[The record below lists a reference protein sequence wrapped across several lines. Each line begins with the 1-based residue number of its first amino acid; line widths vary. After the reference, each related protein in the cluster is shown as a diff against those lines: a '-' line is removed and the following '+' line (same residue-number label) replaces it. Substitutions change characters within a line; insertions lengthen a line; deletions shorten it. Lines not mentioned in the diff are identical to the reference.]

1 MSVEPRR
8 ESEFACVRSLR
19 DRTILRALATSGLGV
34 LALGVLTL
42 GVLALAAPALAQ
54 DAGLRASDDA
64 GLAGAAPAMASGADA
79 PPAPEGAPAPMTR
92 LSDAID
98 PDATALS
105 PEAAAANYGKPRPFK
120 PKPKSNRKSPA
131 HPLPDLAPYPTSAE
145 ARRARRLGL
154 RADAVDPAL
163 LVPSPMAAL
172 PATVSAKPKPKLDLD
187 PFAPPGLDAGPLRAH
202 AYSETDFGYNSNPL
216 EASPGASFLRG
227 SSFLREEVG
236 LSAVS
241 DWSSHSFTG
250 DMRLGYDDFLQLPA
264 ANAPDGAGK
273 FLARIDV
280 ARDTKVNV
288 DGNYGLSTQFQTSPN
303 LYNNGASTQLASRP
317 LIATYGGGLGL
328 SQDFNRLEL
337 TLRGAYERTYWADAH
352 FADGSTQALSQDS
365 YDDYGATLKAA
376 YALTPEVQPFL
387 AGGVDQRIHDATVAT
402 DGYERNSVGASIV
415 GGSTFLFSQLLTGSA
430 SAGYEDR
437 HYQDPRLTDL
447 RGPIYDLSLIWTPT
461 PLTKVTLR
469 GQGSMDEALLYNA
482 SGVLN
487 RSFSL
492 EVAHAL
498 RRDLT
503 VTGTAGVL
511 YSTYPGNPLV
521 QTYYTAGLKAEY
533 HLTRH
538 IVATAAYALQKMA
551 ANQTGSDF
559 TANIMT
565 VGLKLQE

>member
-1 MSVEPRR
+1 
-8 ESEFACVRSLR
+8 
-19 DRTILRALATSGLGV
+19 LRALATSAVAASSLV
-34 LALGVLTL
+34 ALALGV
-42 GVLALAAPALAQ
+42 VALAAPALAQ
-54 DAGLRASDDA
+54 DAGLLAGLHAGLRASDDS
-64 GLAGAAPAMASGADA
+64 GYGGAPAVTSADGA
-79 PPAPEGAPAPMTR
+79 PPAPDEAPPPTTR

-120 PKPKSNRKSPA
+120 PKPKSNRKTQA
-131 HPLPDLAPYPTSAE
+131 HPLPDLAPYPTSAQ
-145 ARRARRLGL
+145 ARRARRPGL
-154 RADAVDPAL
+154 RGDVVDPAA
-163 LVPSPMAAL
+163 LVASPTTAV
-172 PATVSAKPKPKLDLD
+172 PAIIPAKPKPKPDPD
-187 PFAPPGLDAGPLRAH
+187 PFAPPGIDAGPLRAH

-216 EASPGASFLRG
+216 QASPGTTLLRG

-241 DWSSHSFTG
+241 DWSNNSFVG
-250 DMRLGYDDFLQLPA
+250 DMRLGYDDFFQLPG

-280 ARDTKVNV
+280 MRDTKINI

-303 LYNNGASTQLASRP
+303 LNNKGASTQLASLP

-337 TLRGAYERTYWADAH
+337 TLRGSFERTYWADAH
-352 FADGSTQALSQDS
+352 FADGSTQPLSQDS
-365 YDDYGATLKAA
+365 YDDYGATLKAT

-387 AGGVDQRIHDATVAT
+387 AGGVDQRIHDATVST
-402 DGYERNSVGASIV
+402 DGYERNSDGVSIV
-415 GGSTFLFSQLLTGSA
+415 GGSTFLFSHLLTGLA

-437 HYQDPRLTDL
+437 HYQDPRLADL
-447 RGPIYDLSLIWTPT
+447 SGPIYDLSLIWTPT
-461 PLTKVTLR
+461 PLTKVTLT
-469 GQGSMDEALLYNA
+469 GQGTLGEALVTGA
-482 SGVLN
+482 PGVVN
-487 RSFSL
+487 RSLTL

-511 YSTYPGNPLV
+511 NSTYPGNPLV

-538 IVATAAYALQKMA
+538 IVATAAYALQKMV